1 VAENE
6 KLVAL
11 MCLTED
17 QNLSRPPSVWTPHM
31 QLAHRLLRAF
41 DARVRT
47 LDSHLRELTE
57 HIDSTRE
64 VWHMQLDAMRNSII
78 KTNLHLQ
85 FAGVSTMA
93 ATLPG
98 GATTCCK
105 LCCWRVRVCSEGA
118 VRPVLG

>member
-1 VAENE
+1 MQVAENE
-6 KLVAL
+6 KLLAL
-11 MCLTED
+11 MCLSED
-17 QNLSRPPSVWTPHM
+17 QNLARAPAEWTPHM
-31 QLAHRLLRAF
+31 QLAYRLLRAF

-64 VWHMQLDAMRNSII
+64 VWHMQLDAARNSII
-78 KTNLHLQ
+78 RTNLHLQ

-98 GATTCCK
+98 GAGLPLVACLT
-105 LCCWRVRVCSEGA
+105 A
-118 VRPVLG
+118 VLVVVLS